1 MKKFLKWIANIADD
15 VLAYVLTVA
24 GILFSNVLPYLNSN
38 ESFAVHISAWR
49 ISGALLVALL
59 ITLWQ
64 ETLKPDEDGSKVL
77 SRQGRKKK
85 FIQRMFNALLFG
97 FGSAGIIDKIML
109 LI

>member
-1 MKKFLKWIANIADD
+1 MKIIKWFANVMDD
-15 VLAYVLTVA
+15 ILAYILTVA

-38 ESFAVHISAWR
+38 ESFTVNISAWR

-64 ETLKPDEDGSKVL
+64 ETLKPDEDGNKTL

-109 LI
+109 LL